1 LVDACSINQTGVTAM
16 APSKPGSD
24 NALWKNIFSQHVI
37 HEGTTEE
44 ILSKV
49 PAFANLAPRDL
60 KEVAAIVHKREYRAG
75 EPVFYQGDPGLGMYI
90 VQDGEVSIAIL
101 GKDGNEQELAVL
113 GDGDFF
119 GELALLDESPRSAN
133 AICKTDCTLIGF
145 FRPDLF
151 ELIDKKNT
159 LGIKIVL
166 KLAEIVAQRLRQT
179 DKELSKVKSQL
190 ERLQTRDERDS
201 HVNKKNPPKEESPG
215 TQS

>member
-1 LVDACSINQTGVTAM
+1 M
-16 APSKPGSD
+16 ALSKSGSG
-24 NALWKNIFSQHVI
+24 NAIWKNLFSQSVI

-75 EPVFYQGDPGLGMYI
+75 EPIFYQGDPGLGMYI
-90 VQDGEVSIAIL
+90 IQDGEVSIAIL
-101 GKDGNEQELAVL
+101 GKDGNEQELAML

-119 GELALLDESPRSAN
+119 GELALIDESTRSAN
-133 AICKTDCTLIGF
+133 AVCRTDCTLIGF

-151 ELIDKKNT
+151 ELIEKENT
-159 LGIKIVL
+159 LGIKIVM

-190 ERLQTRDERDS
+190 ERLQTRNERDS
-201 HVNKKNPPKEESPG
+201 HVSKKSQAKEEKPG
-215 TQS
+215 TQG

>member
-1 LVDACSINQTGVTAM
+1 MTTSQAGTN
-16 APSKPGSD
+16 
-24 NALWKNIFSQHVI
+24 NAIWKNLFSSKTVR
-37 HEGTTEE
+37 EGTTEDV
-44 ILSKV
+44 LSKV
-49 PAFANLAPRDL
+49 PAFANLAPREL

-90 VQDGEVSIAIL
+90 VQDGEVSITIL
-101 GKDGNEQELAVL
+101 GKDGNERELVL
-113 GDGDFF
+113 LSDGDFF

-151 ELIDKKNT
+151 DVIEKKNT
-159 LGIKIVL
+159 LGIKIVI

-201 HVNKKNPPKEESPG
+201 YGDEKNPTKEEIAG
-215 TQS
+215 TQK

>member
-1 LVDACSINQTGVTAM
+1 M
-16 APSKPGSD
+16 APSKSD
-24 NALWKNIFSQHVI
+24 SDSAIWKNIFSQRVI
-37 HEGTTEE
+37 REGTTEE

-60 KEVAAIVHKREYRAG
+60 KEVSAIVHKREYRAG

-90 VQDGEVSIAIL
+90 VEDGEVSIAIL
-101 GKDGNEQELAVL
+101 GKDGNEQELALL

-119 GELALLDESPRSAN
+119 GELALLDESSRSAN

-201 HVNKKNPPKEESPG
+201 YVKNNPAKEENPS